1 MSHDYRGPHVS
12 VILPAGNS
20 ADGLPAALESI
31 RGQTYP
37 DFELIVVDDGSTDTT
52 PEILA
57 GFADSRVVVIRHPER
72 YGTARACNT
81 AISATRGEFVGFIS
95 SGDEWDRRKLEE
107 QLAEFSGLSPEY
119 GVVYSDSWEITPQ
132 KNRAYWHN
140 PDMTGPEL
148 LNAYATDYQAGT
160 LGTGPLLVRRSY
172 LEKAGPFDE
181 QLRCFSDTDMI
192 IRLQRVCRFHHIRKP
207 LYSCRSR
214 QVPAGNPFD
223 RSISQLLLLQ
233 KYPETLENPVFL
245 AQQMDIIRRNL
256 VQTREESPGVP
267 GRAAQE
273 PERGHY
279 REPVPET

>member
-1 MSHDYRGPHVS
+1 M
-12 VILPAGNS
+12 
-20 ADGLPAALESI
+20 PAALESI
-31 RGQTYP
+31 LHQTYS

-57 GFADSRVVVIRHPER
+57 GHQDPRVVVIRHPER
-72 YGTARACNT
+72 YGAARACNT
-81 AISATRGEFVGFIS
+81 AIAAARGEFTGFIS

-107 QLAEFSGLSPEY
+107 QLAVFSGLSPEY
-119 GVVYSDSWEITPQ
+119 GVVYSDRWEITPQ
-132 KNRAYWHN
+132 GNHAYWHN

-192 IRLQRVCRFHHIRKP
+192 IRLQRVCRFHQIRKP
-207 LYSCRSR
+207 LCSCRSR
-214 QVPAGNPFD
+214 QVPPGTPFD
-223 RSISQLLLLQ
+223 RSISMLLLLQ
-233 KYPETLENPVFL
+233 KYPETLDNPVFL
-245 AQQMDIIRRNL
+245 TQQMELIRRNL
-256 VQTREESPGVP
+256 AQAREGSHQVP
-267 GRAAQE
+267 DQAAQE